1 MCGNMALRQRVRRAL
16 ERAAIGEPWH
26 AAAGALC
33 TECVE
38 STVRGCPSCVAW
50 KFTPNLAA
58 CDSTGSTHRA
68 VLPAP
73 LTGLV
78 LPAALWVPHDDLS
91 HKGET
96 GWQVVPFLQAAGG
109 MRVRA
114 RSQHK
119 NAALCVLLYN
129 GLDYTL
135 I

>member
-1 MCGNMALRQRVRRAL
+1 MMAVRQRVRRAL

-38 STVRGCPSCVAW
+38 STVRGCLNCDAW
-50 KFTPNLAA
+50 KFTPNFAA
-58 CDSTGSTHRA
+58 CDSTGSTHTA